1 MGDKNKERVR
11 ERSRLWHINNKE
23 RRKKLDHERY
33 LKNKDKHIK
42 AMSARHKQRYK
53 EDEMYRI
60 KWKFREA
67 LRSAFRRIKAN
78 KPAKTET
85 LLGCSW
91 EEARLNIESKFLPGM
106 SWENHG
112 KWHLDHI
119 RPVSNF
125 GLDELDKMNH
135 INNLQ
140 PLWAADNLHKSSKYL
155 DVSSDESD
163 NSRTIREEVVEQGPR
178 KENSS
183 IV

>member
-11 ERSRLWHINNKE
+11 ERSRLWHLNNKE
-23 RRKKLDHERY
+23 RRQKLDHERY
-33 LKNKDKHIK
+33 LRNKDQHIK

-53 EDEMYRI
+53 EDELYRI

-106 SWENHG
+106 SWDNHG
-112 KWHLDHI
+112 KWHIDHI

-125 GLDELDKMNH
+125 MTNEVHKMNH

-140 PLWAADNLHKSSKYL
+140 PLWALDNLQKSGKYI
-155 DVSSDESD
+155 DMSADSSD
-163 NSRTIREEVVEQGPR
+163 TIRTVEGGSMSRDQV
-178 KENSS
+178 KNSS